1 MKKFLSSTVKAFFLG
16 SLLLLTTLFAE
27 AQIVPCT
34 IQKVITLPTEYG
46 NFGHLTVTRNA
57 IQHPD
62 LTVPAPVSVFVPGN
76 ATAQNR
82 RPVVFFAHGFGGFD
96 YRFYEGLLR
105 QLTSN
110 GYIVVFAPYTPNL
123 FTTHANR
130 YQQMWFGFQIAV
142 ERYSNL
148 MDTSRIGFAGHS
160 YGAGALPEMT
170 KRGVAQ
176 GWGSNGL
183 FIFSMAPWYSWGSD
197 FSSIPA
203 KAKLVVQIYWEDGT
217 NEHLIA
223 QNDLWKK
230 LNHLTERKWQT
241 VRSAQCRCSLK
252 AGHSV
257 PVTSGEQGTSDS
269 GGDLNAQDYWSVW
282 RRLHALSDY
291 TFNNNAAAKDIAFGV
306 DARSGRWRFC
316 ALRPVTPLEA
326 TDAPVVNPN
335 QEATFRWANKCA
347 FADPGTPCSL

>member
-1 MKKFLSSTVKAFFLG
+1 MKIFLSSTVKAFFLG
-16 SLLLLTTLFAE
+16 SLLLLTALFAE

-46 NFGHLTVTRNA
+46 NFGQLTVTRNA

-62 LTVPAPVSVFVPGN
+62 STVPTPVSVFVPGN

-130 YQQMWFGFQIAV
+130 YQQMWSGFQIAV

-148 MDTSRIGFAGHS
+148 MDTSRVGFAGHS

-176 GWGSNGL
+176 GWGNNGL

-306 DARSGRWRFC
+306 DARSGRWRSC

-335 QEATFRWANKCA
+335 QEARFRWASKCA

>member
-1 MKKFLSSTVKAFFLG
+1 V
-16 SLLLLTTLFAE
+16 
-27 AQIVPCT
+27 
-34 IQKVITLPTEYG
+34 
-46 NFGHLTVTRNA
+46 VTRQT

-62 LTVPAPVSVFVPGN
+62 SSVPAPVSVFVPGN

-105 QLTSN
+105 QLASN

-123 FTTHANR
+123 FTTNANR
-130 YQQMWFGFQIAV
+130 YQQIWSGFQLAV
-142 ERYSNL
+142 ERSGNL
-148 MDTSRIGFAGHS
+148 MDTSRVGFAGHS

-170 KRGVAQ
+170 KRGVAL
-176 GWGSNGL
+176 GWGANGL
-183 FIFSMAPWYSWGSD
+183 FLFPMAPWFAWGSD
-197 FSSIPA
+197 FSTIPA

-223 QNDLWKK
+223 QNDVWNRLA
-230 LNHLTERKWQT
+230 HLTERKWQT

-257 PVTSGEQGTSDS
+257 PVSSGEQGTSDS

-316 ALRPVTPLEA
+316 ALRPVAPLEA

-335 QEATFRWANKCA
+335 QSARFSWASKCL
-347 FADPGTPCSL
+347 FADAGMPCS

>member
-1 MKKFLSSTVKAFFLG
+1 MKKFLNLTVTTFFLCVM
-16 SLLLLTTLFAE
+16 LLTASVAE
-27 AQIVPCT
+27 AQVMPCAQLKAT
-34 IQKVITLPTEYG
+34 TLPTDYG
-46 NFGHLTVTRNA
+46 NFGQLAVTRNA
-57 IQHPD
+57 IGHPD
-62 LTVPAPVSVFVPGN
+62 ATVPAPVSVFVPGN

-123 FTTHANR
+123 FTTNASR
-130 YQQMWFGFQIAV
+130 YQQMWSGFQLAV
-142 ERYSNL
+142 ERYGNL
-148 MDTSRIGFAGHS
+148 MDTSRVGFAGHS

-170 KRGVAQ
+170 KRGVAL
-176 GWGSNGL
+176 GWGANGL
-183 FIFSMAPWYSWGSD
+183 FIFSMAPWFAWGSD
-197 FSSIPA
+197 FGSIPA
-203 KAKLVVQIYWEDGT
+203 KTKLVVQIYWEDGT

-223 QNDLWKK
+223 QNDVWNK
-230 LNHLTERKWQT
+230 LAHLTERKWQT
-241 VRSAQCRCSLK
+241 VRSAQCRCTLK

-257 PVTSGEQGTSDS
+257 PVTSGEQGTNES

-291 TFNNNAAAKDIAFGV
+291 TFNNNVAAKDIAFGV

-316 ALRPVTPLEA
+316 ALRPITPLEA

-335 QEATFRWANKCA
+335 QEARFRWTNKCL

>member
-1 MKKFLSSTVKAFFLG
+1 MKKFLRIAFKTFFLCVLL
-16 SLLLLTTLFAE
+16 SLAALSAE

-34 IQKVITLPTEYG
+34 NQKVITLPTEYG
-46 NFGHLTVTRNA
+46 NFGEMAVTRNA

-62 LTVPAPVSVFVPGN
+62 STVPAPISVFVPSG
-76 ATAQNR
+76 ATVQNR

-130 YQQMWFGFQIAV
+130 YQQMWSGFLLAV
-142 ERYSNL
+142 ERYGNL
-148 MDTSRIGFAGHS
+148 MDTSRAGFAGHS

-170 KRGVAQ
+170 KRGAAQ
-176 GWGSNGL
+176 GWGANGS
-183 FIFSMAPWYSWGSD
+183 FIFAMAPWYSFGSD
-197 FSSIPA
+197 FTSIPA
-203 KAKLVVQIYWEDGT
+203 KTKLVVQIYWEDGT

-223 QNDLWKK
+223 QNDLWKN
-230 LNHLTERKWQT
+230 LSHLTERKWQT
-241 VRSAQCRCSLK
+241 VRSAQCRCLLK

-282 RRLHALSDY
+282 RRLHALSEY
-291 TFNNNAAAKDIAFGV
+291 TFNNNQAAKDIAFGV
-306 DARSGRWRFC
+306 DARSGRWRSC
-316 ALRPVTPLEA
+316 SLRPVTPIEA

-335 QEATFRWANKCA
+335 QEANFRWASKCL
-347 FADPGTPCSL
+347 FADPGAQCSL